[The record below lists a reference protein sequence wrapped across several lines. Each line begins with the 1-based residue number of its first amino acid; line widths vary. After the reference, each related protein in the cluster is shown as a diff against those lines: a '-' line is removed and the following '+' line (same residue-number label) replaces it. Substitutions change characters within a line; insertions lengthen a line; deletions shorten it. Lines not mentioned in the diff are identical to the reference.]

1 MKAAKKYAHGG
12 KMESPKKGVVVGD
25 KTPNMTYAGGDSNVL
40 KEAKARKRG
49 GMCKK
54 EGGKAM
60 GKEAMK
66 RLDRPMRKSGGKVGA
81 NERPLSTAAHTS
93 DRPGGDVQEA

>member
-1 MKAAKKYAHGG
+1 MKAAKS

-25 KTPNMTYAGGDSNVL
+25 KTPGMTYAGGDSNVV
-40 KEAKARKRG
+40 KEAKARKKG
-49 GMCKK
+49 GACKAM
-54 EGGKAM
+54 GGKA
-60 GKEAMK
+60 AK
-66 RLDRPMRKSGGKVGA
+66 RLDRPARKAGGKVGA

>member
-1 MKAAKKYAHGG
+1 MKAAKQKI
-12 KMESPKKGVVVGD
+12 ESAKKGVVVGD
-25 KTPNMTYAGGDSNVL
+25 KTPSMTYAGGDSNVV
-40 KEAKARKRG
+40 KEAKARKKG
-49 GMCKK
+49 GACKK

-60 GKEAMK
+60 GKEAVK
-66 RLDRPMRKSGGKVGA
+66 RLDRPARKAGGKVGA

>member
-1 MKAAKKYAHGG
+1 MKAAKKKAHGG
-12 KMESPKKGVVVGD
+12 EVESPKKGVVVGD
-25 KTPNMTYAGGDSNVL
+25 KTPGMTYAGGDSNVV
-40 KEAKARKRG
+40 KEAKARKSG
-49 GMCKK
+49 GACKK

-60 GKEAMK
+60 GKKAPA
-66 RLDRPMRKSGGKVGA
+66 RLDRPARKAGGKVGA

>member
-1 MKAAKKYAHGG
+1 
-12 KMESPKKGVVVGD
+12 
-25 KTPNMTYAGGDSNVL
+25 
-40 KEAKARKRG
+40 
-49 GMCKK
+49 
-54 EGGKAM
+54 M

>member
-1 MKAAKKYAHGG
+1 MKAAKKKAHGG
-12 KMESPKKGVVVGD
+12 EVESPKKGVVVGD
-25 KTPNMTYAGGDSNVL
+25 KTPGMTYAGGDSNVV

-49 GMCKK
+49 GACKK

-60 GKEAMK
+60 GAKADK
-66 RLDRPMRKSGGKVGA
+66 RLDRPMRKAGGKVGA

>member
-1 MKAAKKYAHGG
+1 MKAAKKKAHGG
-12 KMESPKKGVVVGD
+12 GMDSPKKGVVVGD
-25 KTPNMTYAGGDSNVL
+25 VTPKMTYAGGDSNVV
-40 KEAKARKRG
+40 KEAKQRKSG

-60 GKEAMK
+60 GKMPPK
-66 RLDRPMRKSGGKVGA
+66 RLDRPARKAGGKVGA

>member
-1 MKAAKKYAHGG
+1 MKAAKKKAHGG
-12 KMESPKKGVVVGD
+12 EVESPKKGVVVGD
-25 KTPNMTYAGGDSNVL
+25 KTPSMTYAGGDSNVV
-40 KEAKARKRG
+40 KEAKERKRG

-60 GKEAMK
+60 GKEAAK
-66 RLDRPMRKSGGKVGA
+66 RLDRPARKAGGKVGA